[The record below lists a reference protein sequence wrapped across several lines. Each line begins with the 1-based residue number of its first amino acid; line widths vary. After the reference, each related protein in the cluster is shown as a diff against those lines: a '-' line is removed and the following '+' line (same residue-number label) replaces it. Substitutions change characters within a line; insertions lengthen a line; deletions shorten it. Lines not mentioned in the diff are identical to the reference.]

1 MTKLKAKY
9 GPRRDG
15 SYGKV
20 MEYKI
25 GDDGIVDVAEE
36 HVEFLLNTNNF
47 ELAEEEAG
55 NGGNGSNGGDGEML
69 IQSGDETIDLMK
81 LDRDALME
89 LANGEMKLGVHPRTG
104 VDKLR
109 AAIMEFCSSHGE

>member
-15 SYGKV
+15 SFGKV
-20 MEYKI
+20 MDYQIDEH
-25 GDDGIVDVAEE
+25 GEVEVADE
-36 HVEFLLNTNNF
+36 HVEFLLGTGNF
-47 ELAEEEAG
+47 EPVDAE
-55 NGGNGSNGGDGEML
+55 SVNGGDGEML
-69 IQSGDETIDLMK
+69 IQNGDETIDLLK

-109 AAIMEFCSSHGE
+109 AAIMEFCSSQGE

>member
-1 MTKLKAKY
+1 MKLKAKY

-25 GDDGIVDVAEE
+25 GDDGIVEVADE

-55 NGGNGSNGGDGEML
+55 NGGDGEML
-69 IQSGDETIDLMK
+69 IQNGDETIDLMT

-109 AAIMEFCSSHGE
+109 AAIMEFCSSQGE

>member
-25 GDDGIVDVAEE
+25 GDDGIVEVADE
-36 HVEFLLNTNNF
+36 HVEFLLGTNNF

-55 NGGNGSNGGDGEML
+55 DGGEGEML
-69 IQSGDETIDLMK
+69 IQNGDETIDLMT
-81 LDRDALME
+81 LDKTALLA
-89 LANGEMKLGVHPRTG
+89 LANGEMGLKLHHQTG
-104 VDKLR
+104 VVKLR
-109 AAIMEFCSSHGE
+109 AAIMEFCSSQGE